1 MSACSGVL
9 HWQEGEG
16 SDMLQFP
23 LRKTSVMDG
32 GTCGVDQ
39 SEPWEEQ
46 GRFLGKAKLVRTV

>member
-1 MSACSGVL
+1 MRGRLGVL

-23 LRKTSVMDG
+23 LRKMSLTDG
-32 GTCGVDQ
+32 GTGGVNQ

-46 GRFLGKAKLVRTV
+46 GRFLGEAKAIRAV